1 MKKISVKI
9 FSAKKRI
16 IIFVVI
22 ILGLLIASQWWS
34 IRMVYAGKFNQDTA
48 FFFAKVYRL
57 NAGNVWTGNKK
68 INISLATYLSDEQ
81 FAFDYLRKQAKT
93 KGEEL
98 NMSEE
103 QMKDIAW
110 DKVLRQAW
118 VDNLA
123 TNNKVQISD
132 QDFED
137 FYTSIGG
144 KEDLEQSL
152 KNAGIDFG
160 QYKKFVIKPSII
172 EARVYKYLLDN
183 FNDLEGMQKAQ
194 NAYKALVDDH
204 QKFEDVAQEF
214 SDDMT
219 YVNDSMFVS
228 VEELGE
234 FGEPIQALKAGEYS
248 KIMVLP
254 GNPGYYVIWLLKGTS
269 VDDATQKEI
278 KELRGIAIRAKS
290 MEDFYADWK
299 NNSQINKWYK

>member
-1 MKKISVKI
+1 MKSMNVNMIKTRKKI
-9 FSAKKRI
+9 
-16 IIFVVI
+16 I
-22 ILGLLIASQWWS
+22 ILIFLVLVLLAASQWWS
-34 IRMVYAGKFNQDTA
+34 IRMIYAGKFNQDTA
-48 FFFAKVYRL
+48 FFLAKIYRL
-57 NAGNVWTGNKK
+57 NAGDIVIGNQK
-68 INISLATYLSDEQ
+68 INIGLATYLADEK
-81 FAFDYLRKQAKT
+81 FAFDYLRKQAKS

-98 NMSEE
+98 NMSTE

-110 DKVLRQAW
+110 DKVLRQTW

-123 TNNKVQISD
+123 DKNKVVISD

-144 KEDLEQSL
+144 QDGLEQSL
-152 KNAGIDFG
+152 KNANIDFD
-160 QYKKFVIKPSII
+160 QYKKFVITPSIL

-214 SDDMT
+214 SDDTT

-234 FGEPIQALKAGEYS
+234 FGEPIQALQAGEYS